1 MTKSE
6 QYMHKSIVELLAK
19 ERLSKSAAIAAA
31 DYAIQHGRG
40 NKNANFSTLLE
51 KAKYYAKHNKAAPA
65 PAVKREI
72 RQARLPNM
80 PKWYVGQ

>member
-31 DYAIQHGRG
+31 DHAIQYGKSNR
-40 NKNANFSTLLE
+40 NASFSALLE
-51 KAKYYAKHNKAAPA
+51 KAKFYAKHNKAAPA
-65 PAVKREI
+65 PTVKREI